1 MSIENPPAFPM
12 GDPTHGGY
20 DGMTLRDYFAG
31 QALAGMGPW
40 MPPADHGPF
49 NWDSREDVCALKSR
63 WAYAQ
68 ADAMLAARQKG
79 TSDA

>member
-31 QALAGMGPW
+31 QALAGLAHVDPW
-40 MPPADHGPF
+40 VGEIAKAQM
-49 NWDSREDVCALKSR
+49 
-63 WAYAQ
+63 AYEI
-68 ADAMLAARQKG
+68 ADAMLTARQKG
-79 TSDA
+79 TPDE